1 MNAARAAVAAVLAVG
16 LGVTV
21 VGLRDATLSTH
32 QAAAPGSEVVVV
44 VRSTTHGA
52 ERSQTL
58 AELTEAVLLVC
69 RLEVTSDPIG
79 RLEDLGGGRFR
90 TVLRPALDRSNRRQ
104 FQGCVEDW
112 QVDHLRVGVDSME
125 DR

>member
-1 MNAARAAVAAVLAVG
+1 MARAAISALVVVGVVAA
-16 LGVTV
+16 V

-32 QAAAPGSEVVVV
+32 EPSAPGSEVVVV
-44 VRSTTHGA
+44 VRSSAHGA
-52 ERSQTL
+52 EPGQTL
-58 AELTEAVLLVC
+58 AELTEALLLVC
-69 RLEVTSDPIG
+69 RLEVTSDPTG
-79 RLEDLGGGRFR
+79 RLEDLGDGRFR

-112 QVDHLRVGVDSME
+112 RVDQLRVDMESME